1 MLAALST
8 NNSGLTT
15 SDSGLFMN
23 RMMAIVEREMRKF
36 FRSPALMLASMI
48 FPLVQLII
56 LGNAFGGKI
65 RDAKVAIVDQDGGPQ
80 ALRVREA
87 FDSVRANIR
96 TFVPVSY
103 HDDKQAVEDVRN
115 GKLQGAVIIPPQ
127 FSRRVYEE
135 NHPRIALVV
144 DNSDNFMSSAVEA
157 ELSQLTEALNQ
168 PTASPRI
175 LQQTA
180 LDIVELYPYIEYM
193 KYLLPGSLVLAM
205 FVSVMIGGGMLYI
218 DDKAR
223 GVHEG
228 YLVTPITKLELVL
241 GLNLAGAIKAVMTG
255 VIIVGIGSLLAGVS
269 TIFNPLT
276 ALGLLIMIVLTSLA
290 FNTMMFLLM
299 VRIED
304 PLVPRAM
311 FGILNTLLFFPSGSV
326 YPIQAFPR
334 WLRAIAKCDPFTYAV
349 DGFKCL
355 LLKETNLSAV
365 WGDMLFLTIF
375 AAVTLGIAIPLFK
388 RTL

>member
-1 MLAALST
+1 
-8 NNSGLTT
+8 
-15 SDSGLFMN
+15 MN

-80 ALRVREA
+80 ALRVHEA

-96 TFVPVSY
+96 TFETVPY
-103 HDDKQAVEDVRN
+103 NDEKKAIADVRD

-135 NHPRIALVV
+135 NHPQIAVVV
-144 DNSDNFMSSAVEA
+144 DNSDNFMSSAIES
-157 ELSQLTEALNQ
+157 ELSDLTNALNQ
-168 PTASPRI
+168 PTVSPRI

-180 LDIVELYPYIEYM
+180 LSIVELYPYIEYM

-255 VIIVGIGSLLAGVS
+255 VIIVVIGSMLAGVG
-269 TIFNPLT
+269 TIFHLQT
-276 ALGLLIMIVLTSLA
+276 IFGLIIMIVLTSLA

-326 YPIQAFPR
+326 YPVQAFPP
-334 WLRAIAKCDPFTYAV
+334 WLRAIANVDPFTYAV
-349 DGFKCL
+349 DGFKNL
-355 LLKETNLSAV
+355 LLKETSLSAV
-365 WGDMLFLTIF
+365 WGDMLFLGIF
-375 AAVTLGIAIPLFK
+375 AAITLGTAIPLFK

>member
-1 MLAALST
+1 
-8 NNSGLTT
+8 
-15 SDSGLFMN
+15 MN

-65 RDAKVAIVDQDGGPQ
+65 RDARVAIVDQDGGTQ

-96 TFVPVSY
+96 TFVPLNYDSE
-103 HDDKQAVEDVRN
+103 KQAVEDVRN
-115 GKLQGAVIIPPQ
+115 GKLEGAVIIPAQ

-135 NHPRIALVV
+135 NHPRIAVVV
-144 DNSDNFMSSAVEA
+144 DNSDNFMSSAIET
-157 ELSQLTEALNQ
+157 ELTELTNALNQ
-168 PTASPRI
+168 PVVEPRI

-228 YLVTPITKLELVL
+228 YLVTPITKIELVL

-255 VIIVGIGSLLAGVS
+255 VIITVIGSLIAGVR
-269 TIFNPLT
+269 TIFNPVT
-276 ALGLLIMIVLTSLA
+276 VIGLLAMIVLTALA

-326 YPIQAFPR
+326 YPVQAFPR
-334 WLRAIAKCDPFTYAV
+334 WLQAIARVDPFTYAV

-355 LLKETNLSAV
+355 LLKETTLSAV
-365 WGDMLFLTIF
+365 WPDMLYLTIF
-375 AAVTLGIAIPLFK
+375 AAITLGIAIPLFK